1 MLIRFAHL
9 DRPLLHSQ
17 MRLHVLLVLPST
29 TASILQRTGGERAM
43 AEAMAAPDTQREF
56 EKAGYLV
63 MPSACLADEI
73 APLRAELDAARSE
86 LTKGGYRIWTP
97 ATELPAA
104 LRSWSESRGLQLA
117 SRALPANAKLRCLGG
132 AALVKTPG
140 DLSVGMPFHQDE
152 AYAAAN
158 HGGVASKSRNAGKHV
173 CALWLALLHSDARSG
188 CLRFVPSLGYALL
201 PHERVSR
208 DEAPSGFKHFLTR
221 GSKAEAHAE
230 RDHVSVPVQPGDA
243 LVIGGKVVHGSHA
256 AVDGERVAFSPLYE
270 WEIDDGV

>member
-97 ATELPAA
+97 ATELPTLVREPWLAASVTSTAGQCQAA
-104 LRSWSESRGLQLA
+104 LPWRRG
-117 SRALPANAKLRCLGG
+117 
-132 AALVKTPG
+132 PG
-140 DLSVGMPFHQDE
+140 Q
-152 AYAAAN
+152 
-158 HGGVASKSRNAGKHV
+158 
-173 CALWLALLHSDARSG
+173 DAR
-188 CLRFVPSLGYALL
+188 RPFRW
-201 PHERVSR
+201 H
-208 DEAPSGFKHFLTR
+208 
-221 GSKAEAHAE
+221 
-230 RDHVSVPVQPGDA
+230 
-243 LVIGGKVVHGSHA
+243 
-256 AVDGERVAFSPLYE
+256 AFSSGR
-270 WEIDDGV
+270 GVRRG